1 MPHCRCFS
9 LRDRVLQDDQGRP
22 QHRQSQ
28 VSAQGEDAGRT
39 TKNGDDLQVKFD
51 ADERFVHTH
60 VCCVEKK
67 DFQLHIVV

>member
-1 MPHCRCFS
+1 MFFIEKQTGFFKMTRYDHNN
-9 LRDRVLQDDQGRP
+9 DRV
-22 QHRQSQ
+22 Q
-28 VSAQGEDAGRT
+28 VSARGEDAGEG
-39 TKNGDDLQVKFD
+39 KNGDDLQVKFD